1 MENITEDMIRNYSK
15 MRNIVT
21 ANFEDTLGEEEYQ
34 LKRVARI
41 LDALE
46 CLEKITD
53 RKGDKLWKK

>member
-1 MENITEDMIRNYSK
+1 MENITEDMIRNYLK

-21 ANFEDTLGEEEYQ
+21 ANFEDTLKEDEYQ

-46 CLEKITD
+46 CLEH
-53 RKGDKLWKK
+53 LE